1 MFFHASFSSSTF
13 FADEICAEGS
23 IYIYEIHLS
32 RFDPRAIHS

>member
-13 FADEICAEGS
+13 FADEICAEAS
-23 IYIYEIHLS
+23 IYIYEIQLS